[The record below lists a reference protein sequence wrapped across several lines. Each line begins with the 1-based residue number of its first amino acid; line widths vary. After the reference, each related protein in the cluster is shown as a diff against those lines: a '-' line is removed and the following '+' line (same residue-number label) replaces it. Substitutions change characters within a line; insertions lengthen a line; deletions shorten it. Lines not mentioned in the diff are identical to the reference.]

1 MKNNNTF
8 TYALP
13 NSKET
18 RDGARACIHAMK
30 KVRKLVQNP
39 KDENYTCEELFRIR
53 DAAGQIMLDAAG
65 ANLPPF
71 MAGFILIF
79 AQHIEAITIYGV
91 PNLYYWNP
99 ESIKTIKQIEAMR
112 KEHVDDYNK
121 FMSEEVES

>member
-8 TYALP
+8 THALP

-53 DAAGQIMLDAAG
+53 DAAGQIMLDGAG
-65 ANLPPF
+65 A
-71 MAGFILIF
+71 
-79 AQHIEAITIYGV
+79 
-91 PNLYYWNP
+91 
-99 ESIKTIKQIEAMR
+99 KQLEAMR